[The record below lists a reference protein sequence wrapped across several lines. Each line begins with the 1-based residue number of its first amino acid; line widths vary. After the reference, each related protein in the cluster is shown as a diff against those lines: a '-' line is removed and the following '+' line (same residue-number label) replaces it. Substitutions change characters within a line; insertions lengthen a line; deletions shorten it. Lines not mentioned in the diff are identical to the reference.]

1 MEQQRAI
8 TKGDVLQKLGSAGFI
23 VGAILL
29 IIFNVLLPRPSDPS
43 NVQEVLTKWG
53 GQEVLVQMSAL
64 LLAVG
69 IWGLMIGIVGIYRS
83 ISTGAGAVWVR
94 LGFYGVVV
102 GTTVWTIAFA
112 LVMASADTAAA
123 WIAAPAAGKAA
134 AYGVAAAVYAVN
146 ETMHTMSVIVY
157 WLALVFLG
165 IGMVLSSVYPR
176 WMGWVV
182 LVLGIVTMATGGVIR
197 VFTGG
202 ISTLQMIFAVL
213 SILTTIWALVVG
225 IWVARKAW

>member
-1 MEQQRAI
+1 MAQQQAI
-8 TKGDVLQKLGSAGFI
+8 VKGDALQKLGSAGLI
-23 VGAILL
+23 IGAILL
-29 IIFNVLLPRPSDPS
+29 LVFNILLPRASDPS

-53 GQEVLVQMSAL
+53 EQEGLVQMCAL

-69 IWGLMIGIVGIYRS
+69 IWGLMIGIVGVYRS
-83 ISTGAGAVWVR
+83 ISTGSGADWVR
-94 LGFYGVVV
+94 LGFYGIVV
-102 GTTVWTIAFA
+102 GTTIWTVSFA
-112 LVMASADTAAA
+112 LVMATADTAAT

-134 AYGVAAAVYAVN
+134 AYGIAAAVNAVN
-146 ETMHTMSVIVY
+146 ETMHTMSVTVY

-182 LVLGIVTMATGGVIR
+182 LVLGIITMVAGGVIP
-197 VFTGG
+197 VFAGPGSATM
-202 ISTLQMIFAVL
+202 IIFAIL
-213 SILTTIWALVVG
+213 SILTTLWALDLG

>member
-1 MEQQRAI
+1 MAQQQAI
-8 TKGDVLQKLGSAGFI
+8 VKGDTLQKLGSTGFI
-23 VGAILL
+23 IGAILL
-29 IIFNVLLPRPSDPS
+29 IIFNILLPRISDPS
-43 NVQEVLTKWG
+43 NTQELLTKWG

-64 LLAVG
+64 LLVVG
-69 IWGLMIGIVGIYRS
+69 IWGLMIGIVGVYRS
-83 ISTGAGAVWVR
+83 ISTGGGAGWVR

-102 GTTVWTIAFA
+102 GTTIWTITFA
-112 LVMASADTAAA
+112 LVMATADTAAT
-123 WIAAPAAGKAA
+123 WIAAPAAGKTA

-197 VFTGG
+197 VFTGP
-202 ISTLQMIFAVL
+202 ISTLQMIFATL
-213 SILTTIWALVVG
+213 SILTTIWALVLG

>member
-1 MEQQRAI
+1 MAQQQAI
-8 TKGDVLQKLGSAGFI
+8 VKGDALQKLGSAGFI
-23 VGAILL
+23 IGAILL
-29 IIFNVLLPRPSDPS
+29 LIFNILLPRASDSS

-53 GQEVLVQMSAL
+53 EQEGLVKMCAL

-69 IWGLMIGIVGIYRS
+69 IWGLMIGIVGVYRS
-83 ISTGAGAVWVR
+83 ISTGGGASWVR

-102 GTTVWTIAFA
+102 GTTVWTISFA
-112 LVMASADTAAA
+112 LVMATADTAAT
-123 WIAAPAAGKAA
+123 WVAAPAAGKDA
-134 AYGVAAAVYAVN
+134 AYGIAAAVNAVD
-146 ETMHTMSVIVY
+146 ETMHTMSIIVY

-182 LVLGIVTMATGGVIR
+182 LVLGIVTMATGGIIPI
-197 VFTGG
+197 FAGPASATM
-202 ISTLQMIFAVL
+202 MIFAIL
-213 SILTTIWALVVG
+213 SVLTTIWALVLG